1 LSEKNKQQQRTREQ
15 ASDAPFSRSL
25 DRLVSLARAALFWEK
40 LWRALVPPLL
50 VVGLFLAVSFAG
62 LWLEVTGI
70 WRVAGVALF
79 GLALAISFLPFFKL
93 RRPSRKD
100 ALSRIDRESGIAHRP
115 ASALDDALANA
126 GDDPTTEA
134 LWALHRQRLAR
145 HVAALRAGLP
155 SPRMVDFDRYAL
167 RAGVLVALVA
177 SAFVAGPEK
186 YARVASAFDWSAAA
200 IGSDAYRVDAWIDPP
215 PYTGRA
221 PVLLKLGS
229 AEAGNA
235 EHPEKIAVPIGST
248 VIVRAS
254 GGNLRLETRGGLE
267 VPKPAR
273 KADTSNTGKAAA
285 TGGRGELVEMKAS
298 AAKPLPDNHEHRL
311 VLRGDARLG
320 IKRSG
325 AVLGVFDITAIP
337 DKPPRIELTDA
348 PRANVRGSLTLSYKI
363 EDDYGA
369 TAARANFIN
378 PKVEGETGKLRSLVA
393 PPHIDLAL
401 PSGIGGLGETV
412 MTADLSDHPWA
423 GARVKMVL
431 TAHDEGGNNGESVPI
446 EITLPQK
453 HFVKPIAKALA
464 EQRRDLVLF
473 PDDKGR
479 VETALEALMIA
490 PEAFSTPPSVY
501 LGLVVASNML
511 REAHSDPAILGV
523 ADFLWKMALQ
533 IENGDLSDA
542 ERELRAAE
550 QQLRE
555 ALQRHASDAE
565 IRKLTENL
573 RAAMDKF
580 LNEFA
585 KKQQRERKAQDQSPA
600 GPNGSKSISRKDL
613 QAMLDRMQ
621 EMARAGDRASAQR
634 MLEQL
639 QNTLDNL
646 AMAQRRQADPAQRAM
661 NQALNDIDKMMRDQQ
676 NLRDETHRRGRGQR
690 GQQQQ
695 GQGEQQQGEQSQDQ
709 QGGQRGGQARRG
721 QQSGQGDQTGQNLRQ
736 RQQALRDRLEE
747 LQKRLRDAGQS
758 EKGLDDARRAM
769 RDAEKALGKGGE
781 EGNSAAVDAQG
792 RALEALHRGAE
803 QLAQQMQGQGNG
815 QGGEGSAEAG
825 QQGGT
830 DPLGRPMGG
839 DPAFNPYSR
848 YDPMGMPAAQR
859 AQRVLEELRKRLSDP
874 SRPREEMDYLERL
887 LRRY

>member
-1 LSEKNKQQQRTREQ
+1 MSKNDKQERRVGEPGP
-15 ASDAPFSRSL
+15 AAPFSRSL
-25 DRLVSLARAALFWEK
+25 DRLVSLACAALFWEK

-50 VVGLFLAVSFAG
+50 VVGLFLTFSFAG

-70 WRVAGVALF
+70 WRILGVALF
-79 GLALAISFLPFFKL
+79 GLALAASLLPFFKL
-93 RRPSRKD
+93 SRPSRKE
-100 ALSRIDRESGIAHRP
+100 ALSCIDRDSGIAHRP
-115 ASALDDALANA
+115 ASALDDSLANA

-167 RAGVLVALVA
+167 RAGVLVALIA
-177 SAFVAGPEK
+177 SVFVAGPEK
-186 YARVASAFDWSAAA
+186 YARVASAFDWSGAVAASA
-200 IGSDAYRVDAWIDPP
+200 GYRVDAWIDPP

-229 AEAGNA
+229 AEAMSTD
-235 EHPEKIAVPIGST
+235 HPEKIVVPIGST

-254 GGNLRLETRGGLE
+254 GGNLRLETQGGLE
-267 VPKPAR
+267 AAKPAG
-273 KADTSNTGKAAA
+273 KAATPNSGKAAA
-285 TGGRGELVEMKAS
+285 TQ
-298 AAKPLPDNHEHRL
+298 PLPDNHEHRL

-320 IKRSG
+320 IRSSG
-325 AVLGVFDITAIP
+325 ALLGLFAMAAIP

-369 TAARANFIN
+369 IAAQANFAG
-378 PKVEGETGKLRSLVA
+378 PTVEGEKGHLRSLVA

-401 PSGIGGLGETV
+401 PPGPGGLGETV

-431 TAHDEGGNNGESVPI
+431 TAHDEGGNAGESVPI

-453 HFVKPIAKALA
+453 HFVKPIARALA

-479 VETALEALMIA
+479 VETALEALMVA

-511 REAHSDPAILGV
+511 REAHSDPAILAV

-585 KKQQRERKAQDQSPA
+585 QKQQRERNAQDQSPS
-600 GPNGSKSISRKDL
+600 GPNGSKSISRQDL

-621 EMARAGDRASAQR
+621 EMARAGDRANAQR

-646 AMAQRRQADPAQRAM
+646 AMAQRRQADPAQQTM
-661 NQALNDIDKMMRDQQ
+661 NKALNDIDKMMRDQQ
-676 NLRDETHRRGRGQR
+676 NLRDETHRRGQNQRGQR
-690 GQQQQ
+690 QQ
-695 GQGEQQQGEQSQDQ
+695 GQGEQGQGAPRQGGPSQDQ
-709 QGGQRGGQARRG
+709 QGGER
-721 QQSGQGDQTGQNLRQ
+721 SGQGDQSGQDLRQ

-747 LQKRLRDAGQS
+747 VQKRLRDAGQG

-769 RDAEKALGKGGE
+769 QEAEKALGKGGE

-792 RALEALHRGAE
+792 RALQALHRGAE
-803 QLAQQMQGQGNG
+803 QLAQQMQGQGKG
-815 QGGEGSAEAG
+815 QGGEGSSQAG

-830 DPLGRPMGG
+830 DPLGRPMAG

-859 AQRVLEELRKRLSDP
+859 AQHVLEELRKRLSDP